1 VQKEAAAMGN
11 NMVLLAEDNP
21 SDARLIKE
29 AFLEAGLTCDINTV
43 NDGVEVMD
51 YLANAGTLS
60 RPLPRIIILDVKM
73 PRKNGIEV
81 LQDLKSNSTLKD
93 IPVIM
98 LTNSDSRDDI
108 LEAYSYE
115 TNAYMTKPLV
125 MSELIEIVKYIYDTW
140 IK

>member
-1 VQKEAAAMGN
+1 LEN
-11 NMVLLAEDNP
+11 SMVLLAEDNP
-21 SDARLIKE
+21 SDARLIRE
-29 AFLEAGLTCDINTV
+29 AFVEAKLLCDINV
-43 NDGVEVMD
+43 VVDGVEAMD
-51 YLANAGTLS
+51 YLENARALS
-60 RPLPRIIILDVKM
+60 RPLPKIIILDVKM

-81 LQDLKSNSTLKD
+81 LQNLKSNADLKD